1 MAEETPKPAT
11 DRVRDFI
18 AKVNKS
24 YDGSVM
30 EVGGK
35 FEALSMRRFSSG
47 VLDLD
52 VALGG
57 GWPFGRLAIIAGD
70 YSTGK
75 TLLALKACAEVEEYD
90 HNTRIHKSLIPEGG
104 DFEPGTALFI
114 DLEGSFDP
122 DWAAKNGFNED
133 RHVVARPETAEQ
145 AIDIVDAAIEENVF
159 DLIIIDSIAAM
170 TPSKEISET
179 TEKWQMG
186 LAARLVNKAMRK
198 WGASLNKLS
207 QKSKAGGP
215 LILCLNQI
223 RIDLNAGLFADP
235 RTLPAGKGQIFYASI
250 IIYTKGAKV
259 EDGAGKET
267 ETALL
272 GGMTRKNKT
281 YIPKIHFEYRLGLKD
296 SDKLSAGD
304 VDNLKRL
311 IDLGKKYGLIVVE
324 KKGVTFHDTTLPTQ
338 KAWLEKLRDEPKY
351 YRMLWRSICAQAV
364 AT

>member
-1 MAEETPKPAT
+1 MADETPKPAK
-11 DRVRDFI
+11 DRVLDFI
-18 AKVNKS
+18 AKVNKN
-24 YDGSVM
+24 YEGSVM

-35 FEALSMRRFSSG
+35 FGALSMRRFSSG

-57 GWPFGRLAIIAGD
+57 GWPFGRLAIVAGD

-90 HNTRIHKSLIPEGG
+90 HNTRIHKSLLPEGA

-122 DWAAKNGFNED
+122 DWAAKNGFNEE
-133 RHVVARPETAEQ
+133 RHVVARPDSAEQ

-159 DLIIIDSIAAM
+159 DLIVIDSIAAM
-170 TPSKEISET
+170 TPTKEITET

-207 QKSKAGGP
+207 QKTQAGGP

-250 IIYTKGAKV
+250 IIYTKGAKI

-272 GGMTRKNKT
+272 GGVTRKNKT
-281 YIPKIHFEYRLGLKD
+281 YIPKVNFEYRLGLKD
-296 SDKLSAGD
+296 GDKLAAGEL
-304 VDNLKRL
+304 DNTKRL
-311 IDLGKKYGLIVVE
+311 IDLGKKYGLLVVE
-324 KKGVTFHDTTLPTQ
+324 KKGVTFNGETLPTQ
-338 KAWLEKLRDEPKY
+338 KAWAERLDSDPKC
-351 YRMLWRSICAQAV
+351 RRILWRSICAQAV